1 MGLFS
6 KLKSTFSNN
15 NQYEELISKL
25 NNEINT
31 LKEEISRLNGTEK
44 GNKEKNSIIVM
55 LKKEIENLK
64 NKIESYKG
72 EINFEFIDN
81 EIESKIIEQL
91 SLAQKEVNIAMAWL
105 TSNKLI
111 GKLEDLKNN
120 GKLINLVVDNN
131 TSNKMDELKRVSTKF
146 YVTKIDKENDKNMMH
161 NKYCIIDNN
170 TVIDGSYNWSY
181 NAKGNDEHII
191 ILNNKKIAEKYKEN
205 FDKLIEK
212 CDSN

>member
-15 NQYEELISKL
+15 NQSEEIISKL
-25 NNEINT
+25 NNEISS
-31 LKEEISRLNGTEK
+31 LKEEISRLNGEEK
-44 GNKEKNSIIVM
+44 GGKEKSNIVVM

-64 NKIESYKG
+64 SKIESYKG

-105 TSNKLI
+105 TSSNLI
-111 GKLEDLKNN
+111 SKLEDLKNN

-131 TSNKMDELKRVSTKF
+131 ISNKMDDLKRVSTKL
-146 YVTKIDKENDKNMMH
+146 YVTKIDKEKEKNIMH

-170 TVIDGSYNWSY
+170 IVIDGSYNWSN

-212 CDSN
+212 YNSN

>member
-6 KLKSTFSNN
+6 KLKSTFSGN
-15 NQYEELISKL
+15 NQYEEIISKL
-25 NNEINT
+25 NNEIST
-31 LKEEISRLNGTEK
+31 LKEEISRLNGSEK
-44 GNKEKNSIIVM
+44 GNKEKNNIIVM

-72 EINFEFIDN
+72 EVNFEFIDN

-105 TSNKLI
+105 TSSNLI
-111 GKLEDLKNN
+111 TKLEDLKNN

-131 TSNKMDELKRVSTKF
+131 TSNKMDDLKRVSTKL
-146 YVTKIDKENDKNMMH
+146 YVTKIDKEKEKNIMH
-161 NKYCIIDNN
+161 NKYCIIDNSI
-170 TVIDGSYNWSY
+170 VIDGSYNWSN

-212 CDSN
+212 YDNK